1 MDDALDVAE
10 KINKKSLISILS
22 AKDCINKA
30 YEMGLKQGCDYEK
43 RVFWS
48 TFATEDRKEGM
59 KAFVEKR
66 KPKFKD
72 N

>member
-30 YEMGLKQGCDYEK
+30 YEMGLK
-43 RVFWS
+43 
-48 TFATEDRKEGM
+48 
-59 KAFVEKR
+59 
-66 KPKFKD
+66 
-72 N
+72 